1 MQLRDYQMAAE
12 AAVYQAWQTA
22 RNVLVVLATGSGK
35 TVLFAKIISDH
46 VGASCAIAHRQELVG
61 QISLALARYG
71 VKHRIIGPNKVI
83 RWIIQ
88 ALHIL
93 ETGHS
98 FYDPNAPCAVAGVDT
113 LIRRGDDLKHWTTQV
128 TLCVQDEAH
137 HVLKDNKWGKAF
149 KLFPNAKALGVTA
162 NTERADGKG
171 LGKHADGIMEVMV
184 EGPTMR
190 ELIDQGYLTDY
201 RIFAPP
207 SDLDLNGVT
216 IGSAGD
222 YSPKQLKQRVQKSH
236 IMGDVVSH
244 YLKLAPGKL
253 GITFATDVETATDI
267 SAKFNAAGV
276 PAEVVSA
283 KTPDQTRTEI
293 LRRFKLGQIKQLVN
307 VDLFGEGFDLPA
319 IEVVSMARPTE
330 SFNLYCLDPETEILT
345 PEGWKGS
352 ECVLDVGK
360 VIAFDLDFNE
370 VRPVKVLSTIKRK
383 LYDHETIYGISSP
396 HLDIAVSDK
405 HRIILKSTGA
415 TCKNWQGQIA
425 EKVAKRKSM
434 FRVPVAGDGN
444 YKGAGLSESE
454 LHLLGWYLSDGNIG
468 RLNNALYIGQAV
480 NKVKH
485 TSHIRKT
492 LQGCGLKFGELVR
505 KRKNVPATHHD
516 TLVFSVS
523 KGKPRGTG
531 KHLRGWAYLE
541 KWLDKSVPECYDSL
555 TRDELLILLYSLNLG
570 DGVNNHSSLDYVKK
584 TLTITC
590 GVNKHMADRLQ
601 ALCVTRGL
609 RCNMATP
616 HYEGRSKW
624 YVLHIRDAQT
634 ATIAGVGVKDGTISG
649 KKSYKRS
656 RFKAL
661 PDNRPSF
668 VWCVENE
675 LGTLITRRNGKVA
688 IVGNCQ
694 QFGRALRLLE
704 GKEWAIIID
713 HVGNVQRHGLPDA
726 YREWTL
732 DRRERRSRS
741 KVQEGM
747 IPVKTCPQCTG
758 VYEAIYKECSFCG
771 FVPIPTQRSS
781 PEFVDGDLHELD
793 PATLVA
799 MRGEIDKID
808 LPADVIK
815 RKMEHAGAPGI
826 AAGGAAKQHRL
837 RQEAQIELRD
847 AIAWWAG
854 YERAKGRHDSESY
867 RRFYHTFKVDVMTAQ
882 TLGRPEAE
890 LLASKINS
898 NIGRATT

>member
-1 MQLRDYQMAAE
+1 MQLRDYQIAAE
-12 AAVYQAWQTA
+12 AAVYEAWRSV

-88 ALHIL
+88 ALHII
-93 ETGHS
+93 ETGQS

-113 LIRRGDDLKHWTTQV
+113 LIRRGGDLKHWTTQV

-171 LGKHADGIMEVMV
+171 LGKHADGIMEAMV

-283 KTPDQTRTEI
+283 KTPDQIRTEI

-330 SFNLYCLDPETEILT
+330 SFNLYC
-345 PEGWKGS
+345 
-352 ECVLDVGK
+352 
-360 VIAFDLDFNE
+360 
-370 VRPVKVLSTIKRK
+370 
-383 LYDHETIYGISSP
+383 
-396 HLDIAVSDK
+396 
-405 HRIILKSTGA
+405 
-415 TCKNWQGQIA
+415 
-425 EKVAKRKSM
+425 
-434 FRVPVAGDGN
+434 
-444 YKGAGLSESE
+444 
-454 LHLLGWYLSDGNIG
+454 
-468 RLNNALYIGQAV
+468 
-480 NKVKH
+480 
-485 TSHIRKT
+485 
-492 LQGCGLKFGELVR
+492 
-505 KRKNVPATHHD
+505 
-516 TLVFSVS
+516 
-523 KGKPRGTG
+523 
-531 KHLRGWAYLE
+531 
-541 KWLDKSVPECYDSL
+541 
-555 TRDELLILLYSLNLG
+555 
-570 DGVNNHSSLDYVKK
+570 
-584 TLTITC
+584 
-590 GVNKHMADRLQ
+590 
-601 ALCVTRGL
+601 
-609 RCNMATP
+609 
-616 HYEGRSKW
+616 
-624 YVLHIRDAQT
+624 
-634 ATIAGVGVKDGTISG
+634 
-649 KKSYKRS
+649 
-656 RFKAL
+656 
-661 PDNRPSF
+661 
-668 VWCVENE
+668 
-675 LGTLITRRNGKVA
+675 
-688 IVGNCQ
+688 Q

-704 GKEWAIIID
+704 GKRWAIIID
-713 HVGNVQRHGLPDA
+713 HVGNVTRHGLPDA

-732 DRRERRSRS
+732 DRRDKRERS

-747 IPVKTCPQCTG
+747 IPVKTCTQCTG
-758 VYEAIYKECSFCG
+758 VYEAIYKECPFCG
-771 FVPIPTQRSS
+771 HVQVPAQRSH

-793 PATLVA
+793 PATLLA

-808 LPADVIK
+808 LPADAIR
-815 RKMEHAGAPGI
+815 RKMEHAGALGI

-837 RQEAQIELRD
+837 RQEVQTGLRE

-898 NIGRATT
+898 SIGRVVT